1 MSDKK
6 NTETQPKQTRRRS
19 VSSLRESIE
28 RQLAELNKRIKE
40 EAPAVGKYILEEL
53 KSVDGKSP
61 INTLTDFK
69 KRETDLE
76 DKIKKQGQRITDLL
90 LTIKAREERIKSLE
104 EAFEANRTQ
113 QGMGGKQ
120 VPPNTNSHTVNKNQ
134 LSR

>member
-1 MSDKK
+1 MSNKE
-6 NTETQPKQTRRRS
+6 NTETKPKQTRRRS

-28 RQLAELNKRIKE
+28 KQLAELDKRIEE
-40 EAPAVGKYILEEL
+40 EAPVVGKYILEEL

-76 DKIKKQGQRITDLL
+76 DKIEEQGERIAGLL

-120 VPPNTNSHTVNKNQ
+120 VPPNSNSHTVNKNP

>member
-6 NTETQPKQTRRRS
+6 NTETKPKQTRRRS

-28 RQLAELNKRIKE
+28 KQLAELDKRIEE

-69 KRETDLE
+69 KRETDLQ
-76 DKIKKQGQRITDLL
+76 DKFENLLAEIKKRDQRI
-90 LTIKAREERIKSLE
+90 KNLE